1 MPDPYEVNVP
11 LLNTN
16 EPEARVVALYVTEG
30 DRVADGVVLCML
42 ETTKSTAEVVAERE
56 GFVVGLQAAVGDVL
70 RAGERLCWLAGEADW
85 QPPEP
90 KAVEPSEAVSVPNG
104 LRITAPALAMA
115 RDAGLE
121 LSSLPIGPLITQAM
135 VRQVLVVEQE
145 AGFDLSDAL
154 HDPRALIIYGGGG
167 HGKSLIDLV
176 RAQGEYDIVG
186 VVDDGLA
193 AESTVMDLPVLGG
206 GGELAVLAKRG
217 VRLAANAVGGVGDV
231 MSRIDVFRRIKDAGF
246 ACPTLI
252 HPSAVVE
259 PSAKLASGVQV
270 FPHAYVGSQ
279 AEIGFG
285 VIVNTGA
292 VVSHDCHVAAYAN
305 IAPGA
310 LLAGGVKIGE
320 GVLIGMGVTINL
332 SVCVGAGARVGNSA
346 MVKRDVPQGTIV
358 RAGGSWPPP
367 QQAGA

>member
-1 MPDPYEVNVP
+1 MPDPYEVNIP
-11 LLNTN
+11 LLNAN
-16 EPEARVVALYVTEG
+16 EPEARVVALYVSEG
-30 DRVADGVVLCML
+30 DRVAVGAVLCTL
-42 ETTKSTAEVVAERE
+42 ETTKSAAEVVAERE
-56 GFVVGLQAAVGDVL
+56 GFVASLHAAVGDVL
-70 RAGERLCWLAGEADW
+70 RAGERLCWLAEEADW
-85 QPPEP
+85 RPPEP
-90 KAVEPSEAVSVPNG
+90 TVVKPSEGTSIPSG
-104 LRITAPALAMA
+104 LRITAPALALA

-121 LSSLPIGPLITQAM
+121 LSSLPVGPLVTQAM
-135 VRQVLVVEQE
+135 VRQVLVVGQE
-145 AGFDLSDAL
+145 AELDLSDAIY
-154 HDPRALIIYGGGG
+154 DPRALIIYGGGG

-217 VRLAANAVGGVGDV
+217 VRLAANAVGGVGDM
-231 MSRIDVFRRIKDAGF
+231 MSRIDVFSRIKEAGF

-332 SVCVGAGARVGNSA
+332 NVSVGAGARVGNSA
-346 MVKRDVPQGTIV
+346 VVKREVPPGTIV
-358 RAGGSWPPP
+358 RAGESWPP
-367 QQAGA
+367 QQEAGA